1 MIHRSNQFSLNGYFL
16 FFFSF
21 GVKELEDALREAQL
35 FNAEIQD
42 LLLWL
47 NDIDGALSMSKP
59 VGGLPETA
67 HEQLQRFMEVFNDLE
82 TNRPQGKLLYAS

>member
-1 MIHRSNQFSLNGYFL
+1 MQ
-16 FFFSF
+16 
-21 GVKELEDALREAQL
+21 ELEDALREAQL
-35 FNAEIQD
+35 FNADIQD
-42 LLLWL
+42 LLMWL

-82 TNRPQGKLLYAS
+82 CNRPQGKLSLSLSLSLSISLSPGDVH